1 MTEQTNREKLREHLY
16 PIIVKAV
23 GEMSPSHFAPVWLC
37 NQTIDAILDLPGIKA
52 ALAGPSAPSPD
63 RFNEGVEAAAI
74 CLANDLPD
82 NIFEAKSAVERIRA
96 LKTERSAPDR
106 STRDG
111 IDAEYRFL
119 EAERPA
125 PEPLRSQVGRCAE
138 CRDAGW
144 CTGLCRCW
152 CHKQPTPAPATA
164 LQTGLAPENHWF
176 YIGGF
181 RFCRMLRGVVCMQ
194 KAVGPIDKP
203 AHWETV
209 AGFEPAAWAA
219 IISNVAEGYVDGYKF
234 DAALKLHN
242 GIPNQRLDTVASAV
256 QRQHEPNQSCWCHP
270 VQHKDDPLVWVH
282 NFIQ

>member
-1 MTEQTNREKLREHLY
+1 
-16 PIIVKAV
+16 
-23 GEMSPSHFAPVWLC
+23 
-37 NQTIDAILDLPGIKA
+37 
-52 ALAGPSAPSPD
+52 
-63 RFNEGVEAAAI
+63 
-74 CLANDLPD
+74 
-82 NIFEAKSAVERIRA
+82 
-96 LKTERSAPDR
+96 
-106 STRDG
+106 
-111 IDAEYRFL
+111 
-119 EAERPA
+119 
-125 PEPLRSQVGRCAE
+125 
-138 CRDAGW
+138 
-144 CTGLCRCW
+144 
-152 CHKQPTPAPATA
+152 
-164 LQTGLAPENHWF
+164 
-176 YIGGF
+176 
-181 RFCRMLRGVVCMQ
+181 MQ